1 MTIDFKII
9 ITQPSKGGDESRGA
23 HHQVTLDADGK
34 YSQKATLE
42 TLSTWFTSN
51 PKMTS
56 DKLCEMIQAYNGEIS
71 KPSECWIRDA
81 ESTKNKPKPFCPFKK
96 FGWKPT
102 RIQVKPKTIKILEN
116 ESEEIVVWDDTNL
129 SKDQKI
135 TATLTRC
142 GKQAFDC
149 LFTPMISCE
158 LEEDVFPSEASC
170 FVSDGTKPETTMSLD
185 WILENSEHAKVSP
198 SCNEVQAT
206 KHKIKARIYYKVSLT
221 GTISADYGYGSSKGN
236 QYWNYPIDDVFKY
249 NGMNPSIVIHE
260 DVELQCF
267 TNIQASKE

>member
-9 ITQPSKGGDESRGA
+9 ITQPSKGGDDSRGA
-23 HHQVTLDADGK
+23 HQVTLDADGK
-34 YSQKATLE
+34 YSQKANLE

-71 KPSECWIRDA
+71 KPSKCWIRDDM
-81 ESTKNKPKPFCPFKK
+81 STKNKPKPFCPFKQ

-102 RIQVKPKTIKILEN
+102 RILVKPKAIKILEN
-116 ESEEIVVWDDTNL
+116 ESEEIVIWDDTNL
-129 SKDQKI
+129 TKNEEKI
-135 TATLTRC
+135 TSTLTRC
-142 GKQAFDC
+142 GKQPVGS

-158 LEEDVFPSEASC
+158 LDEDIFPSETSC
-170 FVSDGTKPETTMSLD
+170 FVSDGTKPEATMSVD
-185 WILENSEHAKVSP
+185 WILESSKVSP
-198 SCNEVQAT
+198 NCNEVQAT
-206 KHKIKARIYYKVSLT
+206 KHRIKARIYYTVSLT

-236 QYWNYPIDDVFKY
+236 QYWNYPIADVLKY

-260 DVELQCF
+260 DIDLQCF
-267 TNIQASKE
+267 INIHASKE